1 MFGMSTSG
9 ASCKRTIVPCRSAL
23 DTPPSCLCTLDV
35 RIMVEQQ
42 RHMTEIHE
50 QVRKHLQSSAEMQ
63 QRGQIQGGLKIREF
77 KIGEQVW
84 WYFPPT
90 ANQKL
95 KYPWTFQ
102 GHGCGQRWEYRAYQR
117 IRTRFLGPCLIIET
131 SHKNTR
137 WQVIVNPK

>member
-1 MFGMSTSG
+1 
-9 ASCKRTIVPCRSAL
+9 
-23 DTPPSCLCTLDV
+23 
-35 RIMVEQQ
+35 MVEQQ

-63 QRGQIQGGLKIREF
+63 QRGQIQGGLKMREF

-95 KYPWTFQ
+95 KYPWTGPFEVTDVAKD
-102 GHGCGQRWEYRAYQR
+102 RNTAR
-117 IRTRFLGPCLIIET
+117 IKGYGRDSWVHASSLKP
-131 SHKNTR
+131 
-137 WQVIVNPK
+137 VIKTQDGKLL